1 MKRRDALLALA
12 GSAALAALAGLA
24 GCAGSMGKSGPAR
37 EPLPEGSGILSFI
50 PNAPYVPTR
59 PELVDALLALA
70 GVGPRDNVYDL
81 GCGDGRI
88 VIAAAQLRG
97 ARGVGVDID
106 FDLISLAQA
115 HASGAGVAE
124 RVRFVSGDLF
134 QLDLREATVVTLY
147 LSVALNQKLL
157 PKLLQELPVGARIV
171 ANRFGMGDAW
181 APEKTVQVGDTP
193 LYLWTVPA
201 GRKVPARP

>member
-1 MKRRDALLALA
+1 MKRRDALIALA
-12 GSAALAALAGLA
+12 GSACLA
-24 GCAGSMGKSGPAR
+24 GCAVLGLTGTLGPSR
-37 EPLPEGSGILSFI
+37 EPPAEGSGNLTFI

-59 PELVDALLALA
+59 PELVEALLALA
-70 GVGPRDNVYDL
+70 NVGPRDFVYDL

-97 ARGVGVDID
+97 ARGVGIDID
-106 FDLISLAQA
+106 FDLVSLAQA
-115 HASGAGVAE
+115 RASGAGVAD

-157 PKLLQELPVGARIV
+157 PKLLRELPVGARIV
-171 ANRFGMGDAW
+171 ANRFGMGEAW
-181 APEKTVQVGDTP
+181 PPEKTVQVGDTP

-201 GRKVPARP
+201 DRFVKILK